1 MTAMSDNQ
9 IEYILRI
16 DVFKPESAPMQKLA
30 EYLLQLAKLLGE
42 TEHVHFSQISEGSL
56 QLHALADFVAEPRIQ
71 DRLAAI
77 QEKGTDSYAVNETIN
92 KMLAKDN
99 AVGGLYR
106 KPARDSEAT
115 KILTLSGRDKPKPR
129 EFKLKQQGSIEG
141 ILVRLGGKDASIHAE
156 LDAGEGRYQ
165 KCTMDRA
172 LAIELAPH
180 MFRTPLRLQG
190 NGSWRRD
197 EDGKWTIEEFKAQS
211 FEELRD
217 EDLPEA
223 LKLLREVP
231 LMWDGDMAQEL
242 RRLREED

>member
-1 MTAMSDNQ
+1 MSDNS
-9 IEYILRI
+9 IEYIFRI
-16 DVFKPESAPMQKLA
+16 DVFKPEDAPMQKLA

-56 QLHALADFVAEPRIQ
+56 RLHAAADFVAEPRIQ
-71 DRLAAI
+71 DRLAAVD
-77 QEKGTDSYAVNETIN
+77 EKGTDSYAINETIN

-99 AVGGLYR
+99 ATGELYR
-106 KPARDSEAT
+106 RAVRSSEEA
-115 KILTLSGRDKPKPR
+115 KILIFPGRDKPKPR

-180 MFRTPLRLQG
+180 MFRTALRLQG
-190 NGSWRRD
+190 NGTWRRD
-197 EDGKWTIEEFKAQS
+197 EDGKWLIEDFKAQS
-211 FEELRD
+211 FEELRE
-217 EDLPEA
+217 EDLPTT
-223 LKLLREVP
+223 LKLLKEIP
-231 LMWDGDMAQEL
+231 LLWDGDMTQEL
-242 RRLREED
+242 RRMREDDQ

>member
-1 MTAMSDNQ
+1 MSDNS

-16 DVFKPESAPMQKLA
+16 DVFKPESAPMQKMA
-30 EYLLQLAKLLGE
+30 EYLLELAKLLGE

-56 QLHALADFVAEPRIQ
+56 QLHAQADFVAEPRIQ
-71 DRLAAI
+71 ERLAAI
-77 QEKGTDSYAVNETIN
+77 QEKGTDSYKVNETIN

-99 AVGGLYR
+99 AVGELYR
-106 KPARDSEAT
+106 KPVRGIEAA
-115 KILTLSGRDKPKPR
+115 KILVFPGRDKPKPR
-129 EFKLKQQGSIEG
+129 EFKLKQQGNIEG
-141 ILVRLGGKDASIHAE
+141 ILVRLGGKDASINAE

-165 KCTMDRA
+165 KCTMNRD

-180 MFRTPLRLQG
+180 LFRTPLRLQG
-190 NGSWRRD
+190 DGTWRRD
-197 EDGKWTIEEFKAQS
+197 EEGKWVIEDFKAQS

-217 EDLPEA
+217 EDLPTA

-231 LMWDGDMAQEL
+231 LVWDGDMAQEL